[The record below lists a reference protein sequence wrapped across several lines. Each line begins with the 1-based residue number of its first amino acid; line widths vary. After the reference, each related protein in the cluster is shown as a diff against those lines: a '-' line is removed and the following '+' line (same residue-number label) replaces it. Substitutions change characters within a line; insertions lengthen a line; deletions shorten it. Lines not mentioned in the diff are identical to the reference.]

1 MFSINM
7 RLFKTTTLLLLFAF
21 VGTYV
26 RCLPIE
32 ESLSTTSSSLSTTTT
47 LSNSGDHY
55 DQRQNGTDN
64 YRIHVDG
71 VVVVVAPVEALLLA
85 GDVVGTNQS
94 DISLLES
101 TLYNSKPEDE
111 KPNIEHSEKP
121 TVSPK
126 STHRSSLR
134 LMNLLAPFIRRLYH
148 KE

>member
-1 MFSINM
+1 M

-21 VGTYV
+21 VGSYV
-26 RCLPIE
+26 RCLPIQE
-32 ESLSTTSSSLSTTTT
+32 ENVSTTSSSLST

>member
-21 VGTYV
+21 VGTHV

-32 ESLSTTSSSLSTTTT
+32 ESSSTTSSSSST
-47 LSNSGDHY
+47 LSNTGDHY

-85 GDVVGTNQS
+85 GDVIGTNQS

-101 TLYNSKPEDE
+101 MLYNAKPEDE
-111 KPNIEHSEKP
+111 KPNVEHLEKP
-121 TVSPK
+121 TVSSK